1 MRILITND
9 DGFDAAGIK
18 SLRKIALEMTSEDN
32 IFVIAPKV
40 NQSAKSRSVSYKTAF
55 NIIKRNKNDYS
66 VEGTPTDCI
75 IFALDH
81 FMKNNKPDIIL
92 SGINWG
98 YNLSEDIFYSGT
110 VAAASEG
117 ADRGI
122 PSIAL
127 SQAYE
132 ETNQELNPYLFA
144 ESCAPKLC
152 LSLYENF
159 SVALENTAWNVNF
172 PANPAVKYPDCIK
185 ITQVGKRE
193 KSNFGINIVS
203 KSQNLYTAMI
213 DTISKNRSTTSNDD
227 YVNCLNGY
235 ITISPVSMC
244 VQKQKDFEE
253 FKKVKF

>member
-18 SLRKIALEMTSEDN
+18 SLKKIALAMSTEDN
-32 IFVIAPKV
+32 VFVVAPKV

-55 NIIKRNKNDYS
+55 NIVEKNSNEYS

-81 FMKNNKPDIIL
+81 VMKNKKPDIIL

-98 YNLSEDIFYSGT
+98 YNLSEDVFYSGT

-122 PSIAL
+122 LSIAL
-127 SQAYE
+127 SQAY
-132 ETNQELNPYLFA
+132 NGSKQQLNPYLFA
-144 ESCAPKLC
+144 ENCGAKLC

-159 SVALENTAWNVNF
+159 SVEHEKPAFNVNF
-172 PANPAVKYPDCIK
+172 PANPLVKYPDCIK
-185 ITQVGKRE
+185 ITRVGQRE
-193 KSNFGINIVS
+193 RSNFSIDIIS
-203 KSQNLYTAMI
+203 KSKNLYTAKI
-213 DTISKNRSTTSNDD
+213 DTITTNRSSTSNDD

-235 ITISPVSMC
+235 ITISQVSTC
-244 VQKQKDFEE
+244 VSKEKNFKEL
-253 FKKVKF
+253 KKVKF